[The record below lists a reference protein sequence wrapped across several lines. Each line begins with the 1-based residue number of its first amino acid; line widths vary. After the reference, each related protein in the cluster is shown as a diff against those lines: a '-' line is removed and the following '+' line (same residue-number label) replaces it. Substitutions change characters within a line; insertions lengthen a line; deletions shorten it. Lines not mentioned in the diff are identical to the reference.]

1 MPITSYLYLLTL
13 NDRKRH
19 EHVTERGRVVRFTVQ
34 YETFIHGEWRPVVR
48 YDTAHGFPHIDR
60 IFQGGYA
67 EKIPLLVPDLADAL
81 TLADD
86 DIDENWPRYKEEFLK
101 RWPR

>member
-1 MPITSYLYLLTL
+1 MKSL
-13 NDRKRH
+13 
-19 EHVTERGRVVRFTVQ
+19 V
-34 YETFIHGEWRPVVR
+34 
-48 YDTAHGFPHIDR
+48 A
-60 IFQGGYA
+60 GGYV

-101 RWPR
+101 R